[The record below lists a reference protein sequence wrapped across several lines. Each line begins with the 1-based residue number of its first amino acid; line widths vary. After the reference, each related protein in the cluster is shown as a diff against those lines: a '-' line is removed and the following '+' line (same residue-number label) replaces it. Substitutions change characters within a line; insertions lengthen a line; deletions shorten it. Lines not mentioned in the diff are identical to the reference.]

1 MTKNNTATNTK
12 TKNNL
17 PVGIR
22 QQANG
27 TFSCRINVKDEHG
40 EWKNKERSGF
50 RTIKEA
56 QTARTLLQAEY
67 IKDPSLINK
76 KESNITMSELYQEFI
91 SKQAT
96 FDCEKSTLKRYD
108 SLQRNHVEPKW
119 GKRQIKAIKPQEFTD
134 YLFELTQTLSYAYIM
149 SLHKFI
155 KVLFKFAIS
164 REYISENPVD
174 KVKTPN
180 QGVEEGEIKTYTQA
194 QLDTFEERFASTNLL
209 SAYKIGRALGVRC
222 GECFGLLWSDINW
235 DKHTIKIN
243 KQLVY
248 EDKMWTLRNTKT
260 PASIREIELQ
270 DSIYNYL
277 KELKTVQEQKK
288 AELSVAYADTKVAI
302 DKGRNKPK
310 EIVYNLSF
318 INIKSDGGL
327 LTPDSEKVLGRI
339 ARDELNCN
347 FKFHNLRHTHASWLA
362 EKGVPLVVIKTRL
375 GHSKI
380 ETTQKYYQHVTK
392 GMREN
397 LMDTLNSK

>member
-1 MTKNNTATNTK
+1 MS
-12 TKNNL
+12 NL

-67 IKDPSLINK
+67 IKDPASINK
-76 KESNITMSELYQEFI
+76 KECKLTMSELYQEFI
-91 SKQAT
+91 DKQAT
-96 FDCEKSTLKRYD
+96 YDREKSTLKRYD
-108 SLQRNHVEPKW
+108 SLQRNHIEPKW
-119 GKRQIKAIKPQEFTD
+119 GKRMIKAVKPQEITD

-164 REYISENPVD
+164 REYMSENPVD
-174 KVKTPN
+174 KVKAPLR
-180 QGVEEGEIKTYTQA
+180 GVEEGEIKTYTQA

-209 SAYKIGRALGVRC
+209 SAYKIGRALGTRC
-222 GECFGLLWSDINW
+222 AETFGLLWSDINW

-260 PASIREIELQ
+260 PAGIREIDLQ

-277 KELKTVQEQKK
+277 KELKTTQEQQK
-288 AELSVAYADTKVAI
+288 AELGAAYADTKVAI

-310 EIVYNLSF
+310 DIAYNLAF
-318 INIKSDGGL
+318 INIKPDGDF

-362 EKGVPLVVIKTRL
+362 AKGVPVVVLKARL

-380 ETTQKYYQHVTK
+380 ETTLCYYTHVTDD
-392 GMREN
+392 MREN
-397 LMDTLNSK
+397 LMNTLNSI